1 MDRNEGGSRIGARA
15 SLALAALAGAVFL
28 AASPRPAAAQ
38 PGAQSPTPT
47 GNAKKASATIEARSE
62 SKITGT
68 ATFEE
73 ARDAV
78 HVMVE
83 IAGAAP
89 GDHGVH
95 IHEKGDCSAPDA
107 SSAGPHFNPAGKT
120 HGGPHTAMHHAG
132 DLGNITIGPDGK
144 GMLHLMSKDFTLK
157 PGPRSI
163 RGRSIVIHEKPDDLK
178 SQPAGNSGPRVGCGV
193 IR

>member
-15 SLALAALAGAVFL
+15 GLVLAALAGAAFL
-28 AASPRPAAAQ
+28 AASVRPAAAQ
-38 PGAQSPTPT
+38 PGAQAPAQA
-47 GNAKKASATIEARSE
+47 GNAMKASATIEARSG
-62 SKITGT
+62 SKVTGM

-73 ARDAV
+73 MLDLV
-78 HVMVE
+78 HVTVE

-120 HGGPHTAMHHAG
+120 HGGPHAAMHHAG
-132 DLGNITIGPDGK
+132 DFGNITVAADGK